1 MANNGEK
8 TRQDK
13 ANGVLD
19 SNNDPQYVT
28 LADLAKLIEREQ
40 AKISKVPRQFVRQPP
55 YPSELLHKP
64 YPRNYEV
71 PTFSLYDGRRGN
83 TLEHVSKF
91 IDTMGPYASDSKLCL
106 HKFSKSLS
114 NKAYSW
120 YITIPARSIK
130 SWEDMVE
137 CFCGK
142 YYQEQEEI
150 TLIRLH
156 NIKQRTGED
165 LLDYIR
171 RFRDT
176 ALECHVRYEEHEL
189 VEICIDNMFS
199 EYKIHLENLE
209 IKQFALLL
217 QKTYKTATSWK
228 TNKRAWKTSERSK
241 TDKRLPK
248 FSWWL
253 LMSPLARRS
262 ARKARQL
269 KNICPYLARQRT

>member
-1 MANNGEK
+1 M
-8 TRQDK
+8 
-13 ANGVLD
+13 
-19 SNNDPQYVT
+19 
-28 LADLAKLIEREQ
+28 
-40 AKISKVPRQFVRQPP
+40 PRQFVRQPP